1 MRMISFLLTRVIAQR
16 TLLAATI
23 GTGMFFCLL
32 LFVFCFS
39 GVHILRFVQKTPT
52 NKKTPLAQ
60 PKKAPEEKEKQT
72 PSQEPVYYIV
82 ERKQRRSKPR
92 YGEPKEFRFK

>member
-1 MRMISFLLTRVIAQR
+1 MISFLLTRVIAQR

-23 GTGMFFCLL
+23 GAGMFFCLL

-60 PKKAPEEKEKQT
+60 PQKAPEEKEKQT